1 MDVDRFQA
9 VGSRWPTSLPTVT
22 VHLQRGPETT
32 HRKWDQPGPAL
43 PTLLLA
49 QQVHE
54 RSSQRSSLSPRL
66 MHLLQMLLNVWAASC
81 RPMLNLQQDQSSSKE
96 NMTFGDKLI
105 TSEFFNPGESNN
117 LSLLGLKHIL
127 GMGLSFLLFK
137 SSLSFC
143 ILTSPPNSYF
153 QTLSPAPIH
162 HFVVLQFTTR
172 CRYCIF
178 FFLQIEGLRQPWL
191 EHVYQCHFPTA
202 FAHSVSLCHILIIL
216 GLFQTFS
223 LWLYLFWWSVISDLW
238 CYYCRKITVLKDQMM
253 ASICFWQ

>member
-9 VGSRWPTSLPTVT
+9 VGSRWPTSLPTIT

-66 MHLLQMLLNVWAASC
+66 MHLLQMLLNVWATSC
-81 RPMLNLQQDQSSSKE
+81 RPMLNPQQDQSSSKE

-105 TSEFFNPGESNN
+105 TSELFNPGESDN

-127 GMGLSFLLFK
+127 GMGLSFPLFK

-153 QTLSPAPIH
+153 TPSAPPTYVILLCFSLLH
-162 HFVVLQFTTR
+162 VAG
-172 CRYCIF
+172 IAF
-178 FFLQIEGLRQPWL
+178 FFFQIEGLRQPWL
-191 EHVYQCHFPTA
+191 EHVSQCRFPTA

-216 GLFQTFS
+216 GIFQTFS

-253 ASICFWQ
+253 VSICF